1 MSSALHPRT
10 DIWFGTPKTLRGS
23 MFERIRNHA
32 IGAALLAA
40 GHDFIAAAV
49 AVTGALVLPKYISS
63 QMA

>member
-1 MSSALHPRT
+1 
-10 DIWFGTPKTLRGS
+10 
-23 MFERIRNHA
+23 MFERIRDHA

-49 AVTGALVLPKYISS
+49 AVISALVLPKYISS